1 MKASQNT
8 LESLA
13 DIHRVE
19 SSGQIRRIGAQ
30 MLLALARKELPAA
43 DIDAAAGMLMAQ
55 AAHLMAEVK
64 VAIATVELRK
74 QSVQLGHIP
83 EIGQRIIVD
92 SSGRILE

>member
-8 LESLA
+8 LDSLS

-19 SSGQIRRIGAQ
+19 SSGQIRRIAAQ

-43 DIDAAAGMLMAQ
+43 DVDAAARMLAAQ

-64 VAIATVELRK
+64 VAIATVELRN
-74 QSVQLGHIP
+74 QSVNLGHIP
-83 EIGQRIIVD
+83 EIGQRAITD
-92 SSGRILE
+92 LSLRIEG